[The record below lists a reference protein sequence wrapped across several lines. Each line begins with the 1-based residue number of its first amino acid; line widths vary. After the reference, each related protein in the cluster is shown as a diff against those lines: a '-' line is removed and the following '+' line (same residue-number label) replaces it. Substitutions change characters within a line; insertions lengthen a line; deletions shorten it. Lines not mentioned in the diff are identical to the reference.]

1 MQQEEYAAMKKKE
14 ILHVD
19 GMTCVNCE
27 NKIEKQLAKTVG
39 VMSVKASF
47 TDAIVEVIYD
57 SEKINLGDIRKI
69 IEEQGYTPAD
79 KEQKVEKGSLF
90 ETVVILIG
98 AYFVLNQL
106 GFFRLFY
113 LFPTAKEGMGYGML
127 FLIGLLTSVHCI
139 AMCGGINLSQCMP
152 VSKYKREGHD
162 VWDYLQPAMM
172 YNLGR
177 VLSYTIVGGVVG
189 ALGSVISFSGS
200 SKGIV
205 QIAAGIFMVIMG
217 LSMLQIFPEL
227 RRFVP
232 RMPAVIAKK
241 IYHQK
246 EASNRPFYVG
256 LLNGLM
262 PCGPLQAMQLY
273 ALSTGSPIK
282 GALAMFLFSL
292 GTVPLMFVF
301 GAVSRM
307 LSQKFAHKVMTAG
320 AVLVVILGVSML
332 NNGVSL
338 SGFSMQSLLGGQSVA
353 SEQSGESNAQTNE
366 SEAKV
371 TDGVQNV
378 TTSLASGQYEPI
390 KVKAG
395 VPVKW
400 TITAEQG
407 TINGCNGT
415 MVIPEYGIQK
425 TLQTGDNVIEFTP
438 TESGTFTYSCWMGM
452 IRSTITVTK

>member
-1 MQQEEYAAMKKKE
+1 MEKKE
-14 ILHVD
+14 RLHVE

-27 NKIEKQLAKTVG
+27 NKIEKQLTNTAG
-39 VMSVKASF
+39 VRNVKASF
-47 TDAIVEVIYD
+47 QDATVEVTYD
-57 SEKINLGDIRKI
+57 SEKINLGDIQKI
-69 IEEQGYTPAD
+69 IKELGYTPKDIA
-79 KEQKVEKGSLF
+79 QKVEKGSLF

-98 AYFVLNQL
+98 AFFVLNQL
-106 GFFRLFY
+106 GVFRLFY
-113 LFPTAKEGMGYGML
+113 LFPTAKEGMSYGML

-139 AMCGGINLSQCMP
+139 AMCGGINLSQCMSIP
-152 VSKYKREGHD
+152 KGSAKAQDGLG
-162 VWDYLQPAMM
+162 YLWPSML

-177 VLSYTIVGGVVG
+177 VISYTVVGGIVGAV
-189 ALGSVISFSGS
+189 GSVISFNGS
-200 SKGIV
+200 LKGIV

-217 LSMLQIFPEL
+217 FSMLQVFPEL
-227 RRFVP
+227 RRLVP
-232 RMPAVIAKK
+232 RMPQVIAKK
-241 IYHQK
+241 IYSKK
-246 EASNRPFYVG
+246 ESSNRPFYVG

-273 ALSTGSPIK
+273 ALSTGSPLK

-292 GTVPLMFVF
+292 GTVPLMFAF
-301 GAVSRM
+301 GAISRL
-307 LSQKFAHKVMTAG
+307 LSQKFAQKIMTAG

-332 NNGVSL
+332 NNGVTL
-338 SGFSMQSLLGGQSVA
+338 SGFSMQSLLGGQAVA
-353 SEQSGESNAQTNE
+353 SEQTSESDAQTNGSAAQANS
-366 SEAKV
+366 SEAQV

-390 KVKAG
+390 QVKAG
-395 VPVKW
+395 IPVKW

-415 MVIPEYGIQK
+415 MVIPQYGIQK
-425 TLQTGDNVIEFTP
+425 TLKTGDNIIEFTP